1 MPRKAWVRSLQPSRQ
16 GEAGTQPAP
25 VARLEGVGKR
35 YGRLEALHAVDLAFF
50 PGEVVG
56 LLGPNGAGK
65 STILGLLA
73 GLLIPSSGAVQV
85 LSRTPRESRHA
96 LAHLPEGLHGWMTP
110 RHLLRLMGGLYPNF
124 SAQRYAE
131 LLDFLQVPE
140 RRSAAMS
147 KGQQARLRLA
157 VTLAVQAELYL
168 LDEPLANIDLLAR
181 ETILQALFRH
191 RNGRACYLLA
201 THEIA
206 EAGSYMDRVV
216 MIHGGR
222 VIQDH
227 SVAELMQQGL
237 GVEEAYRQ
245 AMGAGLAGPALPQ
258 PMP

>member
-1 MPRKAWVRSLQPSRQ
+1 MGS
-16 GEAGTQPAP
+16 QPAP
-25 VARLEGVGKR
+25 LAILKQVTKR
-35 YGRLEALHAVDLAFF
+35 YGRFEALHAVDLVLF

-65 STILGLLA
+65 TTMLGLLA
-73 GLLIPSSGAVQV
+73 GLLTPSSGVVRV
-85 LSRTPRESRHA
+85 LNRTPRQSRDA
-96 LAHLPEGLHGWMTP
+96 LAYLPEGLHGWMTP
-110 RHLLRLMGGLYPNF
+110 RHLLRLMSGLYPNF

-140 RRSAAMS
+140 RRASAMS

-157 VTLAVQAELYL
+157 VTLAVHAELYL

-191 RNGRACYLLA
+191 RHGRACYLLA

-206 EAGSYMDRVV
+206 EAGSSMDRVV

-222 VIQDH
+222 VVQEH
-227 SVAELMQQGL
+227 AVADLMQQGL

-245 AMGAGLAGPALPQ
+245 AMEVYLTGPTVPQ